1 MAEDCGYQARFGP
14 TDRLP
19 TSDNMYAALTRD

>member
-1 MAEDCGYQARFGP
+1 MAEDCGYRVRFGL

-19 TSDNMYAALTRD
+19 TSDNMYADLTKR